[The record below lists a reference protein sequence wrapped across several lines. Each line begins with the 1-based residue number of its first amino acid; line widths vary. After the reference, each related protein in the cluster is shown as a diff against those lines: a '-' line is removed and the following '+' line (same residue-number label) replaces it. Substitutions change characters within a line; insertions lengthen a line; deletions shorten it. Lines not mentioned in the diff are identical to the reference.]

1 MLFLLKIV
9 TAGLIIAFASWLSGK
24 KPELAGFII
33 ALPLTSII
41 VLAFSYAEHKNVETS
56 ITFAKS
62 IAIGVPISY
71 LFFIP
76 FFLNKQLNL
85 NFWIIY
91 FIGFILII
99 AGFFIHKFI
108 MNLL

>member
-1 MLFLLKIV
+1 MNILAFDVLFLLKIV
-9 TAGLIIAFASWLSGK
+9 MAGLIIALASWLSGK

-41 VLAFSYAEHKNVETS
+41 VLAFSYAEHKNIETS
-56 ITFAKS
+56 ITFSKS

-76 FFLNKQLNL
+76 FL
-85 NFWIIY
+85 FWKHHMIVEIY
-91 FIGFILII
+91 
-99 AGFFIHKFI
+99 
-108 MNLL
+108 

>member
-1 MLFLLKIV
+1 M
-9 TAGLIIAFASWLSGK
+9 AGLIIALASWLSGK

-41 VLAFSYAEHKNVETS
+41 VLAFSYAEHKNIETS

-76 FFLNKQLNL
+76 FFLNKQLAYQL
-85 NFWIIY
+85 ASFFCLVWQQHCQLHMRFFHY
-91 FIGFILII
+91 HPI
-99 AGFFIHKFI
+99 AFHQT
-108 MNLL
+108 